1 MELQGQVAV
10 ITGAGSGIGKA
21 IALRYARGANI
32 AVADLNAEGAK
43 QTAAEVRKIGPKA
56 LAKVTDVSS
65 YDQVQ
70 ALIAETVKTFGKIE
84 IMVNNTGELRS
95 EN

>member
-1 MELQGQVAV
+1 MAL

-21 IALRYARGANI
+21 IALRYAGAGANI
-32 AVADLNAEGAK
+32 AVADLNGEGAE

-84 IMVNNTGELRS
+84 IMVNNGGELRS